1 MEYTFPDYKKGLV
14 NVICSIEKYFKV
26 PNKHNSLDLLDKIL
40 KENNILKIKQLVN
53 KTKTNLKTIGLLGYQ
68 ISEIE
73 IKLQLVGYDLK
84 GNH

>member
-1 MEYTFPDYKKGLV
+1 MLEE
-14 NVICSIEKYFKV
+14 NIEKLNLK
-26 PNKHNSLDLLDKIL
+26 KDIEEIL

-73 IKLQLVGYDLK
+73 ITLQLVGYDLK

>member
-1 MEYTFPDYKKGLV
+1 MENGCIIK
-14 NVICSIEKYFKV
+14 NVGRSKLLEENIEKLNLK
-26 PNKHNSLDLLDKIL
+26 KDIEEIL

>member
-1 MEYTFPDYKKGLV
+1 MAFEWVEIVIEYPSRDNF
-14 NVICSIEKYFKV
+14 SSF
-26 PNKHNSLDLLDKIL
+26 
-40 KENNILKIKQLVN
+40 
-53 KTKTNLKTIGLLGYQ
+53 

>member
-1 MEYTFPDYKKGLV
+1 MENGCIIK
-14 NVICSIEKYFKV
+14 NVGRSKILEENIEKLNLK
-26 PNKHNSLDLLDKIL
+26 KDIEEIL

>member
-1 MEYTFPDYKKGLV
+1 MFP
-14 NVICSIEKYFKV
+14 SI
-26 PNKHNSLDLLDKIL
+26 NKNEGFFNDKDREIL

>member
-1 MEYTFPDYKKGLV
+1 MLEE
-14 NVICSIEKYFKV
+14 NIEKLNLK
-26 PNKHNSLDLLDKIL
+26 KDIEEIL
-40 KENNILKIKQLVN
+40 KENNILKIKQLVS

-68 ISEIE
+68 ISEIA

>member
-1 MEYTFPDYKKGLV
+1 MLEE
-14 NVICSIEKYFKV
+14 NIEKLNLK
-26 PNKHNSLDLLDKIL
+26 KDIEEIL
-40 KENNILKIKQLVN
+40 KENNILKINQLVN

-73 IKLQLVGYDLK
+73 ITLQLVGYDLK

>member
-1 MEYTFPDYKKGLV
+1 MLEE
-14 NVICSIEKYFKV
+14 NIEKLNLKKDIEEIF
-26 PNKHNSLDLLDKIL
+26 

>member
-1 MEYTFPDYKKGLV
+1 MLEEK
-14 NVICSIEKYFKV
+14 IEKLNLK
-26 PNKHNSLDLLDKIL
+26 KDIAEIL